1 MNSNTELRN
10 QFDFVKNILK
20 KNANFDLALR
30 KRLFWTAKQPLLP
43 CKTYAFGTQNNRFR
57 NTLITRRL
65 RNSYACEKYLQLYCL
80 LSIYET
86 RNETHKSR

>member
-1 MNSNTELRN
+1 M
-10 QFDFVKNILK
+10 
-20 KNANFDLALR
+20 ALR
-30 KRLFWTAKQPLLP
+30 KRLFCAAKQPLLP

-80 LSIYET
+80 LSIFMKREMKHIKAD
-86 RNETHKSR
+86 NENNIIMG